1 MRAPARLPRL
11 RGPART
17 RAAIRAVKGYGRLV
31 WLPFSVLIIAFGVLS
46 HSPVL
51 FGASVVWSVIMTFYG
66 ARIPHMVFACFL
78 QATNALAGCAY
89 LGFYHYYPGGVA
101 DSELAPLA
109 ASAVLLATLVV
120 CSTYWLLVRAEK
132 PGDARLGESF
142 RMLKLSPTHMFI
154 LLLIIFSPEWL
165 RLSTATSSTGGFRQI
180 VTHIMTFRLVLYALF
195 FINALRANRRK
206 IYWMVLA
213 ISFYIVLPM
222 SVTGHAGWSGVVIL
236 ALMLYAGSLAFPIA
250 KGGARLTP
258 AGIAVTVFGVLFLA
272 GFGLVWEGGLKSTWR
287 STLAR
292 SDGELSM
299 VQSLSAFSD
308 DGKSVVQNFELS
320 HSLEVLAG
328 RMSTGEGFFSLVL
341 SNVPKAI
348 PYARGERVT
357 AAVQNLLPRILFPD
371 KKDLGGDSWLVR
383 KYAQVAA
390 AGDDEGASIGLGY
403 VPEMYIDFGVMGIVG
418 EAVALGLMFGGGM
431 LVFRR
436 ISGSGDLSN
445 TAFSMV
451 VYTTYIAP
459 DASLTK
465 MVGSAFYEIVIF
477 SALIFLTNRF
487 LYVSAAGRMPAGP
500 AQPTGA
506 RRPLRVG
513 GKQLQLP

>member
-1 MRAPARLPRL
+1 MRPPARLPRL

-31 WLPFSVLIIAFGVLS
+31 WLPFAVLIISFGALS

-51 FGASVVWSVIMTFYG
+51 FGAAVVWSVIMAFFG

-78 QATNALAGCAY
+78 QATSALVGCAY

-101 DSELAPLA
+101 DPELAPIA
-109 ASAVLLATLVV
+109 AAAVLLATLVV
-120 CSTYWLLVRAEK
+120 CTTYWLLVRAEK

-180 VTHIMTFRLVLYALF
+180 ITHIMTFRLVLYALF
-195 FINALRANRRK
+195 FINALRANKRR
-206 IYWMVLA
+206 IYWMLLA
-213 ISFYIVLPM
+213 ISFWIVLPM

-258 AGIAVTVFGVLFLA
+258 AGVTVAVVGVLFLA
-272 GFGLVWEGGLKSTWR
+272 GFGLIWEGGLKGTWR

-292 SDGELSM
+292 TEGDLSM
-299 VQSLSAFSD
+299 VQTLSAFSD

-320 HSLEVLAG
+320 RSLEVLAG
-328 RMSTGEGFFSLVL
+328 RMSTGEGFSSLVL
-341 SNVPKAI
+341 TNVPKAI
-348 PYARGERVT
+348 PYARGERAT
-357 AAVQNLLPRILFPD
+357 AAIQNLLPRILFPN

-383 KYAQVAA
+383 RYAQVAA
-390 AGDDEGASIGLGY
+390 AGDEEGSSIGLGY
-403 VPEMYIDFGVMGIVG
+403 VPEMYVDYGVGAIIG
-418 EAVALGLMFGGGM
+418 ESVVLGLLFGFGM
-431 LVFRR
+431 LLFRR

-445 TAFSMV
+445 TAFSLV
-451 VYTTYIAP
+451 VYTTFITP
-459 DASLTK
+459 DAGLTK
-465 MVGSAFYEIVIF
+465 MVGTVFYEIAIF
-477 SALIFLTNRF
+477 SAMIFLVNRF
-487 LYVSAAGRMPAGP
+487 LYIAHRAPEPKGRQLVAAPA
-500 AQPTGA
+500 
-506 RRPLRVG
+506 
-513 GKQLQLP
+513 